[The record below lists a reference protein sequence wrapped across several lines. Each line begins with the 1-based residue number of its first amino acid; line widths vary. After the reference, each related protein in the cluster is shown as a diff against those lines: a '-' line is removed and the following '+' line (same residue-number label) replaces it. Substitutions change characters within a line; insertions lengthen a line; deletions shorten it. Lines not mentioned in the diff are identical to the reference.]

1 MDPPQ
6 FAQEMI
12 VSLSVRLETTKLV
25 EISYAFGQKLVP
37 SNWDDLGYLAA
48 GELVRPKHVYEF
60 FLTKGVF
67 SPWRSTWVKSMLDH
81 HVGVEIR

>member
-1 MDPPQ
+1 MHLVKNWYPQ
-6 FAQEMI
+6 TGMI
-12 VSLSVRLETTKLV
+12 
-25 EISYAFGQKLVP
+25 
-37 SNWDDLGYLAA
+37 LGYLAA